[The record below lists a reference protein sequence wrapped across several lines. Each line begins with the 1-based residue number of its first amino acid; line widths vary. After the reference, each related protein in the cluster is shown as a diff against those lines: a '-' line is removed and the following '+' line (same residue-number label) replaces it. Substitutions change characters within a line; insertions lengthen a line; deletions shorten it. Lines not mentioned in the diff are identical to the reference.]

1 MEPVL
6 NPGALSSWTPGVFSI
21 VIYAMA
27 VLGLIA
33 ILLFLSSWLG
43 EKNPTPTNFVPM
55 KAVSFPPEPPG

>member
-6 NPGALSSWTPGVFSI
+6 NPGALSSWTPGVFSL

-33 ILLFLSSWLG
+33 ILLFLSSWL
-43 EKNPTPTNFVPM
+43 
-55 KAVSFPPEPPG
+55 